1 MPQTAPTN
9 FPSIKV
15 SGSVTTS
22 PSLVAALPAGA
33 PAGTR
38 DFVTDATVATFG
50 AALVGGGA
58 LKVPVYS
65 DGTAWKVG

>member
-1 MPQTAPTN
+1 MPQTAPVSL
-9 FPSIKV
+9 PGVKAGSI
-15 SGSVTTS
+15 STS
-22 PSLVAALPAGA
+22 TGLVAALPANA
-33 PAGTR
+33 PMGTR
-38 DFVTDATVATFG
+38 DFVTDATTGTFG